1 MGDSRR
7 AKRHRVISGGSLCCV
22 RNYYVGDV
30 EPDPHC
36 GIVLDLLSKNFDN
49 YLYSVLVGDEIVER
63 NDLEIELIQ
72 NSDLQLDVKKS

>member
-1 MGDSRR
+1 M
-7 AKRHRVISGGSLCCV
+7 ISGGSLCYV
-22 RNYYVGDV
+22 RNYYVLDV
-30 EPDPHC
+30 EPDPRY